1 MKDLQMPALGM
12 AMTEGVILQW
22 LRSPGEEVAEGEP
35 LAEIETEKSIVVI
48 ESPASGTLGEP
59 QFAVG
64 DVVPVGA
71 SMVSIVEAGDNSG
84 APPVG
89 AGQAQPA
96 ATVGGTAASAVVA
109 PPGGP
114 AGQGT
119 GSIREPHRLSPRQ
132 RRLVREQ
139 GAGDAPQDTAG
150 QLHPAAAPAADG
162 ELADRADRARA
173 AIAARVSQSWQTMP
187 HFGVTRELDA
197 EPLLAW
203 RGRGRR
209 DVPDL
214 GVTDLLCRAL
224 GIALGNAPPVCVGL
238 AVDTSVGVLIPVL
251 PDVVGTDL
259 AGLVAQRQ
267 AAVARARAGR
277 ADQGDAAL
285 HPEATVSNLGSY
297 GVDHFTGIVP
307 PGQGLLLTVGRIA
320 PRVVVADGVMAIRRT
335 FVVTLV
341 GDHRRY
347 DGAQL
352 ARIVGSFDSVLQG
365 ALDTAAGERP

>member
-1 MKDLQMPALGM
+1 MKDLELPALGM

-22 LRSPGEEVAEGEP
+22 LKSPGEEVTEGEP

-48 ESPASGTLGEP
+48 VSPASGTLGEP
-59 QFAVG
+59 RFAP
-64 DVVPVGA
+64 DDIVPVGA
-71 SMVSIVEAGDNSG
+71 SMVSIIEAGDETGTSP
-84 APPVG
+84 AG
-89 AGQAQPA
+89 AG
-96 ATVGGTAASAVVA
+96 TE
-109 PPGGP
+109 
-114 AGQGT
+114 
-119 GSIREPHRLSPRQ
+119 SIRRPHQLSPRQ
-132 RRLVREQ
+132 RRLLREQ
-139 GAGDAPQDTAG
+139 AAGGAPNAAGEQHPDAS
-150 QLHPAAAPAADG
+150 PAARREP
-162 ELADRADRARA
+162 ADRADRARA
-173 AIAARVSQSWQTMP
+173 AIALRVSESWQTMP

-203 RGRGRR
+203 RDRGRR

-224 GIALGNAPPVCVGL
+224 GIALGNTPPVCVGL
-238 AVDTSVGVLIPVL
+238 AVDTSAGVIIPVL

-267 AAVARARAGR
+267 AAVVRARAGR
-277 ADQGDAAL
+277 ADQGDTAL
-285 HPEATVSNLGSY
+285 QPDATLSNLGSY

-320 PRVVVADGVMAIRRT
+320 PRVVPVDGAIAIRRT
-335 FVVTLV
+335 FMVTLV

-352 ARIVGSFDSVLQG
+352 ARIVGSFASVLSG
-365 ALDTAAGERP
+365 APVTAAGERP